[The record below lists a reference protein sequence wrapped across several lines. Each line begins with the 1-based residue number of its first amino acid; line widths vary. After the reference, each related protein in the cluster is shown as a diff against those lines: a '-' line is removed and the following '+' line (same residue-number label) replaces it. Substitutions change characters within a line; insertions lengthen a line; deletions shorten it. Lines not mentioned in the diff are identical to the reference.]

1 MKVELSMIVDIGD
14 GSGRMTGS
22 HLIVGEMLDTY
33 VIVTDRGMTREDFPK
48 LGKNITASK
57 RSELLLEKLDINNGF
72 LDKHLEEAIQ
82 LSEHGLSPF
91 EDPELGEFGSACTR
105 AIVEGFLGEKG
116 RGLYVLSVLV
126 CAIKSIIPEQDIR
139 LHKVR
144 WDEGIDMRSIDRN
157 CVTKWFNSRDLGVKL
172 NTDGAFMTRTL
183 AENYPYVPIYQADLK
198 GPKEEWLELID
209 LIQSEKVDPSSAL
222 RALLYGAYLRQLDF
236 QDLVIETKSK
246 LGRHYTAQSALKL
259 VTDHIDGRKNG
270 GSRLLEIAVH
280 SLFQCVLES
289 KSNNIPSYMIGNLAP
304 IKPMRSPDKKAGD
317 IGDIQLR
324 NSNFIDR
331 KGHRFLRY
339 SVDCKYEIHEVGDEI
354 LRSIV
359 HITDPNTPQQYL
371 ERLDFVGLKKPP
383 KLSSNPRYSS
393 AVMEI
398 ENMGIKVS
406 FRSLEEIFNQFN
418 SDEKLSKKWVDRYLS
433 MIARENTGY
442 GEVTEITTDWLN
454 SLSALL

>member
-1 MKVELSMIVDIGD
+1 
-14 GSGRMTGS
+14 
-22 HLIVGEMLDTY
+22 
-33 VIVTDRGMTREDFPK
+33 
-48 LGKNITASK
+48 
-57 RSELLLEKLDINNGF
+57 
-72 LDKHLEEAIQ
+72 
-82 LSEHGLSPF
+82 
-91 EDPELGEFGSACTR
+91 
-105 AIVEGFLGEKG
+105 
-116 RGLYVLSVLV
+116 
-126 CAIKSIIPEQDIR
+126 
-139 LHKVR
+139 
-144 WDEGIDMRSIDRN
+144 
-157 CVTKWFNSRDLGVKL
+157 
-172 NTDGAFMTRTL
+172 
-183 AENYPYVPIYQADLK
+183 
-198 GPKEEWLELID
+198 
-209 LIQSEKVDPSSAL
+209 
-222 RALLYGAYLRQLDF
+222 
-236 QDLVIETKSK
+236 
-246 LGRHYTAQSALKL
+246 
-259 VTDHIDGRKNG
+259 
-270 GSRLLEIAVH
+270 
-280 SLFQCVLES
+280 
-289 KSNNIPSYMIGNLAP
+289 
-304 IKPMRSPDKKAGD
+304 MRSPDKKAGD